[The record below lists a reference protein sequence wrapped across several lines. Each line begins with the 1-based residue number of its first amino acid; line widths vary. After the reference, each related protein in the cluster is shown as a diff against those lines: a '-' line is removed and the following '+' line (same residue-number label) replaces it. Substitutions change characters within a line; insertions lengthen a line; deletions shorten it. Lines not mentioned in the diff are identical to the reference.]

1 MQEFAISF
9 GCICGAALNGVDG
22 FVVEDTA
29 DGNSTDAAV
38 FYDVDD
44 VFCFPG
50 TAVSD
55 DGDADGGGHFS
66 AEFEIEAF
74 AGSFAIDGGGEDFAG
89 RPVLLPGAAHC
100 SASTPVCSRP
110 LSVKASHEPLACFPA
125 SMATTMVEDPKRREA
140 SRMSSGS

>member
-38 FYDVDD
+38 FCDVDD

-89 RPVLLPGAAHC
+89 AQFFCP
-100 SASTPVCSRP
+100 SRP
-110 LSVKASHEPLACFPA
+110 LQCIDACVFASVIGEGEP
-125 SMATTMVEDPKRREA
+125 
-140 SRMSSGS
+140 